1 MPLKQGSSPGDL
13 LREIYNTLSGA
24 FPVEP
29 EDPPVSV
36 PVDELIHEIVPIAA
50 GIMYTSGDR
59 VLLLKRAQGSN
70 YAGTWAFP
78 GGKIDDGETPEQ
90 AARRE
95 SSEEIS
101 HDPGQLMLIKEAQF
115 SVYGSEGDQFPILLN
130 SEHDGYV
137 WATADDLPMPL
148 HPGVQEYIDLWVSNK
163 SKVSMDEVDNIETF
177 AMDKGDS
184 ARQIDGNGWIEIKG
198 NPLSKVGIF
207 QYRGRQISTD
217 LDPDKLYNVYR
228 PAEELSSEECINS
241 FKLLPWIDNH
251 VMLGS
256 EDLDLT
262 PAEKKGVQGV
272 IGEDVYFSDG
282 VLYGNIKV
290 FSETLANL
298 IDAGKRELSC
308 GYRCSYEYNP
318 GSFNGQDY
326 EFVQRNMWGNHLAL
340 VNSGRMGSD
349 VAVLDNSYALDQ
361 MCFSLDSK
369 EPLMAG
375 EVNEGSGASLDPEI
389 LSALEQVK
397 SLLPVI
403 KILQDYAAS
412 KSDAAGEP
420 AVTPAEDPAEEEVK
434 DAAVA
439 EIAPEGKPD
448 AVPPAEEK
456 KEVTGMDEAVVQ
468 KLVQSALASRQRR
481 DDLAKKLSVHVG
493 AFDCSAMDESAVQVY
508 GIKKL
513 GLKAAKGQEGAVLQG
528 YLQAVKDP
536 RQSVIA
542 QDAADKRENFVTRHL
557 NKGA

>member
-1 MPLKQGSSPGDL
+1 
-13 LREIYNTLSGA
+13 
-24 FPVEP
+24 
-29 EDPPVSV
+29 
-36 PVDELIHEIVPIAA
+36 
-50 GIMYTSGDR
+50 
-59 VLLLKRAQGSN
+59 
-70 YAGTWAFP
+70 
-78 GGKIDDGETPEQ
+78 
-90 AARRE
+90 
-95 SSEEIS
+95 
-101 HDPGQLMLIKEAQF
+101 
-115 SVYGSEGDQFPILLN
+115 
-130 SEHDGYV
+130 
-137 WATADDLPMPL
+137 
-148 HPGVQEYIDLWVSNK
+148 
-163 SKVSMDEVDNIETF
+163 MDEVDNIETF

-184 ARQIDGNGWIEIKG
+184 ARQIDGNGWIEVKG

-207 QYRGRQISTD
+207 QYRGRQISAD

-308 GYRCSYEYNP
+308 GYRCSYEHNP

-326 EFVQRNMWGNHLAL
+326 EFVQRNMRGNHLAL

-412 KSDAAGEP
+412 KSDAAAEP
-420 AVTPAEDPAEEEVK
+420 AVTPTEGPAEEEVK
-434 DAAVA
+434 DADVA

-448 AVPPAEEK
+448 AAPTAEEK
-456 KEVTGMDEAVVQ
+456 KEVAGMDEAVVQ

-493 AFDCSAMDESAVQVY
+493 AFDCSAMDESAVQAY
-508 GIKKL
+508 GVKKL
-513 GLKAAKGQEGAVLQG
+513 GLKATKGQEGAVLQG

-542 QDAADKRENFVTRHL
+542 QDAAEKRENFVTRHL